1 MANLEDF
8 VVVGQPRLGQYNFYH
23 PSQQYKGDMEN
34 LPIVTLQGF
43 LVDAWDV
50 LFAYTHWSDSI

>member
-50 LFAYTHWSDSI
+50 LFAYTH